1 VKLNNAT
8 TIDLDTEAA
17 ARESSSSKRWA
28 RRFVAAA
35 IIQGAIIVVLTVFL
49 MLGQISILKPEV
61 SRVIA
66 SGGAGTWFT
75 FGYLSYILVGVI
87 GVAVSSVFYHYLAG
101 SFTRVRNDL
110 AWAHLLLMNI
120 GTSAASGM
128 MMYAGYQGDAAMLP
142 TAIGGRGF
150 DTQQAHSIMAPFVE
164 PIGLSILLILAGV
177 IAVGI
182 AFLLGYRVQLQTW
195 SGAESSSVRK

>member
-1 VKLNNAT
+1 MNNT
-8 TIDLDTEAA
+8 VTIDMDTGTANKSSTSK
-17 ARESSSSKRWA
+17 RYGSSSSKRQA
-28 RRFVAAA
+28 RRFMAAA
-35 IIQGAIIVVLTVFL
+35 IIQGAIIVGLTIFL
-49 MLGQISILKPEV
+49 VLGQISILKPEV

-101 SFTRVRNDL
+101 ASFTRARNAL

-120 GTSAASGM
+120 GTSAAAGM
-128 MMYAGYQGDAAMLP
+128 MMYAGYQGGAAMLP

-150 DTQQAHSIMAPFVE
+150 DAQQAHSIMAPFVE
-164 PIGLSILLILAGV
+164 PIAVSILVILAGV
-177 IAVGI
+177 VLGGV
-182 AFLLGYRVQLQTW
+182 AFLLGYRAQQQT
-195 SGAESSSVRK
+195 